1 MNITLNKLCFWLIWL
16 PNYLFRFSE
25 WGGSDGELPH
35 LFVGLLTN
43 DQYTLF
49 LVGLLHIVGWWD
61 FERQHKV
68 WTAHCLCCSHRLEGG
83 QRGCLECCLSPIVF
97 SAFGLSGLSEILVN
111 ADKIKIAGLGLSSS
125 KCLQAQFCKFAL
137 LETRCWWERVSW
149 SGFSSHSQK
158 LEGTGS
164 SSF

>member
-1 MNITLNKLCFWLIWL
+1 MLHTGVGAILSQTEISIKSKPQPKRYWNPSAKSWITFFNLRKSLPEVNITLHKLCLWLIWL

-25 WGGSDGELPH
+25 WGVWGGSDGELPH

-83 QRGCLECCLSPIVF
+83 QRGCLECCLCCSL
-97 SAFGLSGLSEILVN
+97 LS
-111 ADKIKIAGLGLSSS
+111 DYLG
-125 KCLQAQFCKFAL
+125 FRKF
-137 LETRCWWERVSW
+137 
-149 SGFSSHSQK
+149 
-158 LEGTGS
+158 
-164 SSF
+164 